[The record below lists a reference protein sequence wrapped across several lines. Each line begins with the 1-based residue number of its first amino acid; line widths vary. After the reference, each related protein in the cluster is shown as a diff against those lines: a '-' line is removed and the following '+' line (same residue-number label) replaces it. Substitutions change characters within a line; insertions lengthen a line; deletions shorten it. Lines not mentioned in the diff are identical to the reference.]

1 MLLEKMRLTIQNAAP
16 QATEKIAYGIPTFV
30 LRGNLVHFGG
40 YTKHIG
46 FYPSPSAITHFKK
59 ELSNY
64 ETAKGSVKFK
74 LEEPIPFDLITKIV
88 KFRVTEETSKTNK
101 QK

>member
-1 MLLEKMRLTIQNAAP
+1 MLLEKMRLTIQKAAP

-46 FYPSPSAITHFKK
+46 FYPSPSAIVKFEK
-59 ELSNY
+59 ELSKY
-64 ETAKGSVKFK
+64 PTAKGSIKFK
-74 LEEPIPFDLITKIV
+74 LEEPIPFDLITKIN
-88 KFRVTEETSKTNK
+88 SP
-101 QK
+101 QKICGECWCLY